1 MTEFLR
7 KISNV
12 HKNHGS
18 QECYIN
24 CDGCNFD
31 VLTEEEQLSIISK
44 RKVKNDLLKCTL
56 VSGSD
61 SFATSFPD
69 TEEEIC
75 QMSHRTPC
83 LF

>member
-7 KISNV
+7 KISDL
-12 HKNHGS
+12 HKNHGT
-18 QECYIN
+18 QEYYIN

-44 RKVKNDLLKCTL
+44 RKVKNDLLKSTL

-61 SFATSFPD
+61 SFATSFLD

-75 QMSHRTPC
+75 KMNHRTPS